1 VDVSP
6 NDGGT
11 VEVDQS
17 APSSYP
23 DTSAFNSGANV
34 SLEAVPA
41 PGYVFS
47 NWSGDLS
54 NETNPATILMN
65 CNKNIRANFSKTGY
79 ALNIQV
85 NGSGSTTPEAGS
97 SDYSE
102 GRQVTITAT
111 PAHGW
116 QFGGWTGDVTESSS
130 SKTIVIIN
138 SAKTV
143 TANFVQITHTLKV
156 EINGGGSVKHRPSTN
171 AHQEGTV
178 VEVIPSPDSGW
189 QFDGWAGDVADSKS
203 SIIMVT
209 MDSDKTIIANFS
221 KQTKWYALVP
231 AAFGG
236 ILILSLIVV
245 LIKRLRTH

>member
-1 VDVSP
+1 MTSTFKNGVS
-6 NDGGT
+6 
-11 VEVDQS
+11 VR
-17 APSSYP
+17 
-23 DTSAFNSGANV
+23 
-34 SLEAVPA
+34 LEAVPA
-41 PGYVFS
+41 SGYRFD

-54 NETNPATILMN
+54 GSNTNPTTIVMS
-65 CNKNIRANFSKTGY
+65 CSKNITANFSQIMHT
-79 ALNIQV
+79 LTMQV
-85 NGSGSTTPEAGS
+85 SNSGSTTPEAGTYS
-97 SDYSE
+97 YSE
-102 GRQVTITAT
+102 GTAVNITAT
-111 PAHGW
+111 PDSGW

-221 KQTKWYALVP
+221 KQTKWSVLVP

>member
-11 VEVDQS
+11 VDVDQS

-102 GRQVTITAT
+102 GQQVTITAA
-111 PAHGW
+111 PAH
-116 QFGGWTGDVTESSS
+116 
-130 SKTIVIIN
+130 
-138 SAKTV
+138 
-143 TANFVQITHTLKV
+143 
-156 EINGGGSVKHRPSTN
+156 
-171 AHQEGTV
+171 
-178 VEVIPSPDSGW
+178 GW

-209 MDSDKTIIANFS
+209 MDSDKTIIATFS
-221 KQTKWYALVP
+221 KQTKWSAFVP